1 MESDSSA
8 NEVNGS
14 SRENSSGRGVRLR
27 WWSDE
32 SLTTLVW
39 GGGRSMEVI
48 GKVVGAVWGLI
59 GVVFLLIRGLEWLGY
74 EVPFGDP
81 AALEFVKSAVWIPG
95 FKGLV
100 RRVLIVALAL
110 PLILVGWLVRW
121 VRRA

>member
-32 SLTTLVW
+32 SLATLVW

-81 AALEFVKSAVWIPG
+81 AALEVVKSAVWIPG

-121 VRRA
+121 VR

>member
-1 MESDSSA
+1 
-8 NEVNGS
+8 
-14 SRENSSGRGVRLR
+14 
-27 WWSDE
+27 
-32 SLTTLVW
+32 
-39 GGGRSMEVI
+39 MEVI

-81 AALEFVKSAVWIPG
+81 AALEVVKSAVWIPG
-95 FKGLV
+95 FKGVV